1 MIFNQGLFFEFSFLM
16 IVNNKH
22 DQNHHDGT
30 SDNDIIVAWWAERF
44 KVSVNDPPLNHESQD
59 NSHGIIKE
67 MNDYRNP

>member
-16 IVNNKH
+16 IANNKH

-30 SDNDIIVAWWAERF
+30 SGNDIAVVWGAERF